1 MRKNR
6 IIFFIVIGLLIL
18 ISIITLIVFVIKK
31 PKKTIIEEK
40 IDVEKLEMDFSEL
53 FDNQSN
59 EYVSTL
65 YNIHEEKSGEYKIDT
80 AIPFVN
86 NKIDSKVNKEINEL
100 FANKLV
106 RIINN
111 SETYNIVKIDYA
123 TSINENLLSLAIKC
137 VLKEGN
143 NAQRTIIKTYN
154 YNLETG
160 KEINIMDLMTKE
172 KAEYIQNRINKKIEN
187 QVKKEETII
196 NQGFNVYRRDAESD
210 MYILE
215 NVTEFY
221 VENDIIY
228 IIYSYGNSSY
238 TSEIDLIVSKI

>member
-1 MRKNR
+1 M
-6 IIFFIVIGLLIL
+6 LIL
-18 ISIITLIVFVIKK
+18 ISIIILIVFFIKK
-31 PKKTIIEEK
+31 PKKTEQEET
-40 IDVEKLEMDFSEL
+40 IDVEKLEMNFSEL
-53 FDNQSN
+53 FNNQPN

-65 YNIHEEKSGEYKIDT
+65 YNIQEEKSGEYKIDVK
-80 AIPFVN
+80 IPFVN

-100 FANKLV
+100 FTNKLM

-111 SETYNIVKIDYA
+111 SETYNIIKIDYA
-123 TSINENLLSLAIKC
+123 TNINENLLSLAIKC

-160 KEINIMDLMTKE
+160 KEIKVMNLMTEE
-172 KAEYIQNRINKKIEN
+172 KAEYIQNRINKKIES
-187 QVKKEETII
+187 QVKKEETIA
-196 NQGFNVYRRDAESD
+196 NQGFPVYRRDVESD
-210 MYILE
+210 IYILE

-221 VENDIIY
+221 VKNGIIY

-238 TSEIDLIVSKI
+238 TSEIDLIVSKL